1 LFNFAVQRSQFGQ
14 IGGVIWRLERGIM
27 SLSIRLWSGVALAAL
42 TVTSAAGQTPSHKP
56 QHQTLKPGPSAGVQ
70 AAQQGIHSGLA
81 LVGASGAVIALVV
94 AATANN
100 GGNNN
105 NLPNSQSVPSTV
117 P

>member
-1 LFNFAVQRSQFGQ
+1 
-14 IGGVIWRLERGIM
+14 M

-42 TVTSAAGQTPSHKP
+42 TVTSAAGQTAARKP
-56 QHQTLKPGPSAGVQ
+56 QHPPLKPGPSAGVN
-70 AAQQGIHSGLA
+70 AAQRGIPSGLA

-94 AATANN
+94 VATANN

-105 NLPNSQSVPSTV
+105 NQPNSQSVPATV

>member
-1 LFNFAVQRSQFGQ
+1 MWGP
-14 IGGVIWRLERGIM
+14 ERGIM

-42 TVTSAAGQTPSHKP
+42 TVISAAGQTPARKP
-56 QHQTLKPGPSAGVQ
+56 QHQALQPGPSAGVQ

-81 LVGASGAVIALVV
+81 LVGASAIIALVV
-94 AATANN
+94 VATANN

-105 NLPNSQSVPSTV
+105 NQPNSQSVPSTV

>member
-1 LFNFAVQRSQFGQ
+1 MFNFAVQPSQFGQ
-14 IGGVIWRLERGIM
+14 IEGVIWRSERGIM

-42 TVTSAAGQTPSHKP
+42 TVSSAAGQTAAHKP
-56 QHQTLKPGPSAGVQ
+56 QHPPLKPGPSAGVQ

-81 LVGASGAVIALVV
+81 LVGASAVIALVV
-94 AATANN
+94 VATANN

-105 NLPNSQSVPSTV
+105 QPNSQSVPSTV